1 MQEEQTL
8 SQAGKVGSP
17 DRNELGA
24 FGARKAAVDGAQKR
38 RGRRNR
44 MRMKRPEGSQVWPQI
59 RTETCGLFQ
68 GSLLTSMS
76 PMLGIEMVIFFL
88 PTQSLSAQMEVSP
101 SGSTSGLLTPY
112 PIPYLQPRCP

>member
-24 FGARKAAVDGAQKR
+24 FGARKATVDGAQKR

-44 MRMKRPEGSQVWPQI
+44 MRMKRPEGSQVWP
-59 RTETCGLFQ
+59 GLV
-68 GSLLTSMS
+68 G
-76 PMLGIEMVIFFL
+76 PWKDLGRSV
-88 PTQSLSAQMEVSP
+88 Q
-101 SGSTSGLLTPY
+101 
-112 PIPYLQPRCP
+112 